1 MEVKVVFD
9 FTDKQLAVDL
19 ISDLFFDV
27 GLKGVVVEEPE
38 FDYFEDWGSNAVI
51 PENYAVI
58 GYLSC
63 DETLREKRTA
73 IEKGLAKLEK
83 EAGIK
88 CRMFCVD
95 VDESEWAE
103 SWKTY
108 FRPEKITDYIV
119 VKPTWSDYSPND
131 KEIVL
136 EIDPGMAFGTGTHP
150 TTWMCIAMIEKY
162 LEKGDTFLDVGT
174 GSGILMI
181 TAAKLGASKVW
192 GTDNDAVAVDIACR
206 NLIQNNISKST
217 FKVITTDLFDKITE
231 QFDLVAANLTS
242 KTVSVLL
249 DAIKN
254 ILTSKGRLICS
265 GIIETEK
272 DTILKKMERLNF
284 EVVEV
289 LLKEE
294 WVSIACRPKRYKN
307 ET

>member
-1 MEVKVVFD
+1 MKWMEVKVVFD

-27 GLKGVVVEEPE
+27 DLKGVVVEEPE

-88 CRMFCVD
+88 CRMFCID

-108 FRPEKITDYIV
+108 FRPEKITDHIV

-192 GTDNDAVAVDIACR
+192 GTDNDAVAVDIAYR

-294 WVSIACRPKRYKN
+294 WVSIACRP
-307 ET
+307 